1 MPRAAYRLQTAYR
14 PKQTKSGCN
23 ASLWSEPSP
32 KHKQTARAL
41 PIRHILPAADRPPPK
56 PKPTR
61 IPLPTGTPLPP
72 MPFPHRRHT
81 RPMPSARSYPA
92 SISTIA
98 PPSHCAPTNRTKSA
112 TRYAI
117 STVPTTNRNYAPFP
131 RRARHKLPD
140 CRVGGGNVPSRVA
153 YQTRRLTQTAAPHSG
168 QERQFPPDI
177 GQTVG
182 KIRTFRPL
190 PPLGH
195 IAHFAARN
203 PSVGDVEVE
212 PANNRRHSFFQ
223 KFTLCRILTKAH
235 PPDNAEIQTHPRH
248 FFRQR
253 RPSANRPN

>member
-14 PKQTKSGCN
+14 PKQTKSGV
-23 ASLWSEPSP
+23 
-32 KHKQTARAL
+32 
-41 PIRHILPAADRPPPK
+41 
-56 PKPTR
+56 
-61 IPLPTGTPLPP
+61 
-72 MPFPHRRHT
+72 T
-81 RPMPSARSYPA
+81 RPFGQNHRQ
-92 SISTIA
+92 SIS
-98 PPSHCAPTNRTKSA
+98 K
-112 TRYAI
+112 
-117 STVPTTNRNYAPFP
+117 
-131 RRARHKLPD
+131 RRARCRYGISFRQRIVRRQNQNRPASLFQQGRRFRQCRFHTVGTHGQCRLLAHIPPQYRPLP
-140 CRVGGGNVPSRVA
+140 RRRIVHRQTERSRRHGMRFQQFQPQIETTRHFPVVRGINYRTAGMGGGNVPSRVA

-190 PPLGH
+190 PLLGH

-203 PSVGDVEVE
+203 PPVGDVEVE

>member
-61 IPLPTGTPLPP
+61 ILFQQGRRFRQCRFHTVGTHGQCRLLAHIPPQYRPLPRRRIVHRQTERS
-72 MPFPHRRHT
+72 RRHGMRFQQFQPQIETT
-81 RPMPSARSYPA
+81 RHFPVVRGINY
-92 SISTIA
+92 
-98 PPSHCAPTNRTKSA
+98 RTA
-112 TRYAI
+112 GM
-117 STVPTTNRNYAPFP
+117 
-131 RRARHKLPD
+131 
-140 CRVGGGNVPSRVA
+140 GGGNVPSRVA

-190 PPLGH
+190 PLLGH

-203 PSVGDVEVE
+203 PPVGDVEVE